1 MQTLAA
7 HSDSLD
13 LRLSL
18 EELVAINNALN
29 EVTNA
34 LDIEEF
40 ETRMGVSRD
49 VAAGTFEADPHGNRV
64 DPSTRSSRRVSSL
77 HSIFLP
83 QERGS
88 LGLLMAETHA
98 GA

>member
-49 VAAGTFEADPHGNRV
+49 VAVELLRQIHTAIGLIH
-64 DPSTRSSRRVSSL
+64 
-77 HSIFLP
+77 
-83 QERGS
+83 QE
-88 LGLLMAETHA
+88 E
-98 GA
+98 

>member
-49 VAAGTFEADPHGNRV
+49 VAVELLKQIHRAIGLIH
-64 DPSTRSSRRVSSL
+64 
-77 HSIFLP
+77 
-83 QERGS
+83 QE
-88 LGLLMAETHA
+88 E
-98 GA
+98 

>member
-1 MQTLAA
+1 MQTLAT

-13 LRLSL
+13 IRLSL

-49 VAAGTFEADPHGNRV
+49 VALELLKQIHRAIGLIH
-64 DPSTRSSRRVSSL
+64 
-77 HSIFLP
+77 
-83 QERGS
+83 QEG
-88 LGLLMAETHA
+88 
-98 GA
+98 

>member
-49 VAAGTFEADPHGNRV
+49 VAVELLRQVHTAIGLIH
-64 DPSTRSSRRVSSL
+64 
-77 HSIFLP
+77 
-83 QERGS
+83 QE
-88 LGLLMAETHA
+88 E
-98 GA
+98 

>member
-49 VAAGTFEADPHGNRV
+49 VALELLKQIHRAIGLIH
-64 DPSTRSSRRVSSL
+64 
-77 HSIFLP
+77 
-83 QERGS
+83 QE
-88 LGLLMAETHA
+88 E
-98 GA
+98 

>member
-7 HSDSLD
+7 YSDSLD
-13 LRLSL
+13 VRLSL

-40 ETRMGVSRD
+40 ETRMGVSH
-49 VAAGTFEADPHGNRV
+49 AFALE
-64 DPSTRSSRRVSSL
+64 
-77 HSIFLP
+77 
-83 QERGS
+83 
-88 LGLLMAETHA
+88 LLQQIHTAIGVIHREE
-98 GA
+98 

>member
-49 VAAGTFEADPHGNRV
+49 VAVELLRQIHTA
-64 DPSTRSSRRVSSL
+64 
-77 HSIFLP
+77 I
-83 QERGS
+83 
-88 LGLLMAETHA
+88 GLIHRDE
-98 GA
+98 